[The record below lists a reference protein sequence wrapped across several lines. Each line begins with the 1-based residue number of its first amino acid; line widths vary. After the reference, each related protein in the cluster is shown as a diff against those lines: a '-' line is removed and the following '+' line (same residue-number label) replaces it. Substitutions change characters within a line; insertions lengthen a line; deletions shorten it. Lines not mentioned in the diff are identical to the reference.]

1 MKKIISS
8 LIVLVMCFS
17 LINVGVN
24 AKGEE
29 LVKVTDKNV
38 ESLITTETLNWA
50 KQIEPDL
57 NFIVGDI
64 IQINSTTNDEVEYTA
79 SLFHDTMPY
88 GYVVVGFVNHEAIVK
103 ESNISKGQ
111 EGLYTKII
119 DNILTNSNESRK
131 NIKPEKSIN
140 KISALQYSLSYK
152 DKNGN
157 KLATDNYGHNY
168 SDKDKQGGSYNS
180 SRSIYIRKVDF
191 TSNYYKVKSE
201 ITLKKF
207 VTRPLLFSDMEIISI
222 TSKYACGVQALL
234 QIGYMEGLVAD
245 NPVDKVTV
253 YNILWNYTK
262 TKEINSVGGVDFG
275 SGNTA
280 DAANGFVKFAK
291 EKGYKGTAYNG
302 VQKNPSVAWIKD
314 KLQYNRPIL
323 LRYGINV
330 KGKWEGHFISVL
342 GWVSAQKV
350 DSGNTWNYLKVYNS
364 WDETYCYLNYSTVD
378 LTDCDASYFWVKK

>member
-1 MKKIISS
+1 
-8 LIVLVMCFS
+8 MCFS

-131 NIKPEKSIN
+131 NIKPEKSIK

-152 DKNGN
+152 DKNGE
-157 KLATDNYGHNY
+157 KLATDNYGNEINDDCKLDA
-168 SDKDKQGGSYNS
+168 STKYNNAS
-180 SRSIYIRKVDF
+180 SIYINKF
-191 TSNYYKVKSE
+191 TWDNSNDYKVNVSSKIILSKYTNKSTLKSE
-201 ITLKKF
+201 GF
-207 VTRPLLFSDMEIISI
+207 VESVTHR
-222 TSKYACGVQALL
+222 YACPIQALL
-234 QIGYMEGLVAD
+234 QISFMEGLTTYSSTDVTNTYSRLWSYSYITETAESKK
-245 NPVDKVTV
+245 NKDKNKVI
-253 YNILWNYTK
+253 YGEGQIAN
-262 TKEINSVGGVDFG
+262 
-275 SGNTA
+275 
-280 DAANGFVKFAK
+280 AAAGFVRLAQ
-291 EKGYKGTAYNG
+291 EKGYKGTKYNI
-302 VQKNPSVAWIKD
+302 QPNPSVAWIKD
-314 KLQYNRPIL
+314 KLKYNRPIL
-323 LRYGINV
+323 MKYGLNINN
-330 KGKWEGHFISVL
+330 ERSGHEISVL
-342 GWVSAQKV
+342 GYMSAKKVS
-350 DSGNTWNYLKVYNS
+350 SGNTYNYLMVYNS
-364 WDETYCYLNYSTVD
+364 WDAEVSYINYSTVD
-378 LTDCDASYFWVKK
+378 FMDCAAAYFWVKK